1 MSAATELDPSASV
14 LKFYATELRREREKI
29 KMTQREMAKR
39 AWMAPSLLNK
49 IEAAKRLPTEDLSKL
64 ADELFETG
72 DRFQRLWPLV
82 IRYAYPTWFR
92 PFVELEEAATIIR
105 SFEVQVVPGLL
116 QTERYARAVLAARRP
131 DATALEEQV
140 TARMQRQRIF
150 ERIDP
155 PEFRAVLDEN
165 ALRRCWGSSEVM
177 REQFERIIELA
188 QLPRF
193 VIQVIPYEA
202 GGHAGVGGP
211 FAALTLDE
219 GPDVVYVDGFL
230 QGQILAAPAEVRSAQ
245 RAYDLLTA
253 EALSPTRSMDL
264 IASTL
269 KEL

>member
-105 SFEVQVVPGLL
+105 SFQVQVVPGLL
-116 QTERYARAVLAARRP
+116 QTERYARAILAAGRL
-131 DATALEEQV
+131 DLNDLDEQV
-140 TARMQRQRIF
+140 TARLQRRRIF
-150 ERIDP
+150 ERPDP

-165 ALRRCWGSSEVM
+165 VLRRVWGGREVM
-177 REQFERIIELA
+177 REQLERLLEFA
-188 QLPRF
+188 DQPRF
-193 VIQVIPYEA
+193 VIQVLPYESGA
-202 GGHAGVGGP
+202 HAGVDGP

-230 QGQILAAPAEVRSAQ
+230 QGQILATPADVRAAQ
-245 RAYDLLTA
+245 RVYDLLVA
-253 EALSPTRSMDL
+253 EALSPTRSIDL
-264 IASTL
+264 ITSVL
-269 KEL
+269 KDL